1 MNIKKG
7 EQMKKL
13 MIAILIMSVLVLPV
27 LANETSDLCKKI
39 AVERFPNDYNMQTF
53 VYNQQMES
61 QKYMSGDRDEE
72 CKKIAQERFP
82 RDFHMQRFVY
92 NQQVE
97 AYNYLVEC
105 DDDECLKIAENR
117 FPDDFHMQKFVY
129 LQQVKAK
136 KTMRGEY

>member
-13 MIAILIMSVLVLPV
+13 IIAILIMSVLVLPV
-27 LANETSDLCKKI
+27 LADETSDLCKKI

-97 AYNYLVEC
+97 AYNYLVEIGTT
-105 DDDECLKIAENR
+105 DLEFLKDTIAYKFLLCEGILEEVDN
-117 FPDDFHMQKFVY
+117 QKKQK
-129 LQQVKAK
+129 L
-136 KTMRGEY
+136 